1 MSKKELT
8 ADEVTISLT
17 NTIMNLQNELK
28 VTRDEYIEKIKKL
41 DETIKAKD
49 DEINDLKE
57 KLAGAKR
64 RKEDQAI
71 IDGFRQEREMIN
83 TELATKVQE
92 LTSALLNISTLK
104 NQIEIQKQNI
114 MEFEMKKKKALEE
127 NTEKHNEKYKIL
139 ENQFFLLQKQL
150 DSQNE
155 ENKIIQNKLK
165 EKENIIEDL
174 NKNIQELN
182 DKIKKSEEQNNSLL
196 KFVKEMRENEE
207 KLAKEKQE
215 IKQERERYN
224 LLMKEIEKKKKEEKK
239 KSEIEKIIKED
250 NKPQEEIKDL
260 NLLEQEKIIIELLC
274 EFLLKLNNLQ
284 YYISLFDLI
293 EESLKKYD
301 ELKYIYALNTSSHES
316 MNDILYSFFESFKSY
331 ISISQKKANLNDFLI
346 QKNFKLTNMSK
357 EDIEII
363 KKIYS
368 IKFSQDSNILD
379 IYRKKRELFFKSKE
393 FTFNVLKEKVLN
405 EEKKENNNNTELGEN
420 DIEFLKI
427 TKPPLELDINFN
439 KLLNQDYNLVKYQV
453 HNVFSK
459 LRELSISISNIPIFL
474 VYSLIVNCQNLSA
487 LKISYIKD
495 ESNPDINKD
504 NIIKFNYICPILL
517 KYLKKLESFS
527 LINLSLLTKQLPV
540 LVDSLQSSNLK
551 KLTLINCFTKKEDFN
566 LILPIFSN
574 SALSE
579 IDLSNHN
586 FHIPSLLNTSILNS
600 QSINEKITSIRFNN
614 CGLNEDDI
622 KVITNFVA
630 ASNYLKVLDIGKNIL
645 SPLCCS
651 TFGYCISKTNSL
663 ETLRI
668 NECGING
675 ENVLFIFNARGSK
688 TLKHVNLNG
697 NGIGDIGLVSI
708 SAFMKKSSEIESI
721 ELENCGGTHM
731 GFSNLVIMIQNNIN
745 CKIKY
750 VNFHKNSLNLES
762 LSLLKA
768 FNEIFKKRKLVFA
781 LDKVE
786 GMEDNFDIDC
796 AVFT

>member
-207 KLAKEKQE
+207 KLAKEKEE

-293 EESLKKYD
+293 EDSLKKYD
-301 ELKYIYALNTSSHES
+301 ELKYIYALNISSHES

-363 KKIYS
+363 KKIY
-368 IKFSQDSNILD
+368 
-379 IYRKKRELFFKSKE
+379 
-393 FTFNVLKEKVLN
+393 
-405 EEKKENNNNTELGEN
+405 
-420 DIEFLKI
+420 
-427 TKPPLELDINFN
+427 
-439 KLLNQDYNLVKYQV
+439 
-453 HNVFSK
+453 
-459 LRELSISISNIPIFL
+459 
-474 VYSLIVNCQNLSA
+474 
-487 LKISYIKD
+487 
-495 ESNPDINKD
+495 
-504 NIIKFNYICPILL
+504 
-517 KYLKKLESFS
+517 
-527 LINLSLLTKQLPV
+527 
-540 LVDSLQSSNLK
+540 
-551 KLTLINCFTKKEDFN
+551 
-566 LILPIFSN
+566 
-574 SALSE
+574 
-579 IDLSNHN
+579 
-586 FHIPSLLNTSILNS
+586 
-600 QSINEKITSIRFNN
+600 
-614 CGLNEDDI
+614 
-622 KVITNFVA
+622 
-630 ASNYLKVLDIGKNIL
+630 
-645 SPLCCS
+645 
-651 TFGYCISKTNSL
+651 
-663 ETLRI
+663 
-668 NECGING
+668 
-675 ENVLFIFNARGSK
+675 
-688 TLKHVNLNG
+688 
-697 NGIGDIGLVSI
+697 
-708 SAFMKKSSEIESI
+708 
-721 ELENCGGTHM
+721 
-731 GFSNLVIMIQNNIN
+731 
-745 CKIKY
+745 
-750 VNFHKNSLNLES
+750 
-762 LSLLKA
+762 
-768 FNEIFKKRKLVFA
+768 
-781 LDKVE
+781 
-786 GMEDNFDIDC
+786 
-796 AVFT
+796 